1 MASFSW
7 PSPYIERDIAAAL
20 RILLPFVGAFLVS
33 RLIYGWISRTGRQS
47 ADFSPTVAS
56 ILTTP
61 LLAFAYLTGSAR
73 VFMAGDVKDAFVMI
87 GKDLIL
93 FSPVFLIL
101 APLLVIYL
109 RGGFQEGRMT
119 GVVLC
124 AAAVGSVI
132 LECIGLYL
140 IFGHT
145 S

>member
-1 MASFSW
+1 MASFM
-7 PSPYIERDIAAAL
+7 SPVIERELAAAL

-47 ADFSPTVAS
+47 AGFSPTVAS

-61 LLAFAYLTGSAR
+61 LLTFAYWTGSTR

-101 APLLVIYL
+101 TPLLLIYL
-109 RGGFQEGRMT
+109 RGRFQEGRMT
-119 GVVLC
+119 RVALC

-140 IFGHT
+140 LFGHT